1 MFIKIDNKNYYV
13 NPSNKSVENIYY
25 EVFSRMDEKY
35 ISNKRKRSILSLI
48 IKELRNHEQKTSA

>member
-48 IKELRNHEQKTSA
+48 IKELKNHEQKTSA